1 MNPIAR
7 LVLAAAALIL
17 SGAVSAQMFKCTNA
31 AGKVTYS
38 STKCGDLGL
47 KDAGEVPDRINVN
60 PAYRP
65 PAESAPRPSPVP
77 PPPQAPAAGTPAA
90 TEPPKPPER
99 RCFTVRTPSG
109 GTVTHCNDKPDDNA
123 KPEG

>member
-1 MNPIAR
+1 MDRIAR
-7 LVLAAAALIL
+7 RVLIVAALL
-17 SGAVSAQMFKCTNA
+17 VSGPVAAQTFKCTNA

-65 PAESAPRPSPVP
+65 PRQPSAPGGR
-77 PPPQAPAAGTPAA
+77 APAAGASGAGTPAA
-90 TEPPKPPER
+90 AEPAKPPER

-109 GTVTHCNDKPDDNA
+109 GTVTRCNDKPDEDA
-123 KPEG
+123 KPGG